1 MAWGEVG
8 GPAMLRRA
16 APPSGVAARPGAN
29 STLRADPA
37 IARHE
42 RKRPMTTVAEILKS
56 KPDAVVHTIGPDAS
70 VFEAVSLMAQ
80 KNIGAL
86 LVAEGGQVVGIVSE
100 RDYARKV
107 ALMARSSRETP
118 LRDIMSSPVMF
129 VQPGQTSEECMA
141 LMTENRLRH
150 LPVMS
155 GGKLIGLVSI
165 GDLVKNIISEQ
176 KFIIEQL
183 EHYIAGVRG

>member
-1 MAWGEVG
+1 M
-8 GPAMLRRA
+8 
-16 APPSGVAARPGAN
+16 
-29 STLRADPA
+29 
-37 IARHE
+37 
-42 RKRPMTTVAEILKS
+42 
-56 KPDAVVHTIGPDAS
+56 
-70 VFEAVSLMAQ
+70 
-80 KNIGAL
+80 
-86 LVAEGGQVVGIVSE
+86 VAEGGQVVGIVSE

-183 EHYIAGVRG
+183 EHYIAGQHA